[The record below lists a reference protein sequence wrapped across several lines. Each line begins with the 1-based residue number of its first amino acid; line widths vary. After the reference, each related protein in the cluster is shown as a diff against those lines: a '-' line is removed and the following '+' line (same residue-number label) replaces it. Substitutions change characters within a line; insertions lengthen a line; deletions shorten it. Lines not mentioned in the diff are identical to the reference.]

1 MKLKRKNA
9 YDTPLGF
16 CWFPNSWK
24 LKRIESTPTNVSFEQ
39 LFLSKAKPIWEKQKK
54 KLNEA

>member
-54 KLNEA
+54 N